1 MNKFFSILL
10 LLIFSSSAFADRA
23 WYRGTINRIWT
34 LGSDGSFIITVKEDS
49 VLSDCKWKYAY
60 FTLTEQTPEKLR
72 NSLSLAL
79 SAFHA
84 GTTVGLEI
92 DKDLHG
98 DLCQAYSID
107 LIK

>member
-1 MNKFFSILL
+1 MKKLLSILF
-10 LLIFSSSAFADRA
+10 LLIFSSSALADRA

-34 LGSDGSFIITVKEDS
+34 LGSDGSFIITLKETS
-49 VLSDCKWKYAY
+49 VLSDCKWNYAY

-72 NSLSLAL
+72 NSLTLAL
-79 SAFHA
+79 SGFHA

-98 DLCQAYSID
+98 ELCQAYSID